1 MSSRPL
7 RLGALKMTVC
17 GGAVVREQQQS
28 TWVAS
33 GADEAHWRAEATRC
47 ALERDRLYRE
57 AASAHARGRHDAAE
71 LVARGKEMAA
81 QMREMNRK
89 ARAGALTAFSCEAP
103 VEALTDACV
112 SLVGLLLVS
121 PVGHDRGVS

>member
-1 MSSRPL
+1 MARPRCASNSRS
-7 RLGALKMTVC
+7 TV
-17 GGAVVREQQQS
+17 
-28 TWVAS
+28 VAS
-33 GADEAHWRAEATRC
+33 DADETHWRAEAARC

-89 ARAGALTAFSCEAP
+89 ARAGAVTALPCAAPLEA
-103 VEALTDACV
+103 D
-112 SLVGLLLVS
+112 
-121 PVGHDRGVS
+121 